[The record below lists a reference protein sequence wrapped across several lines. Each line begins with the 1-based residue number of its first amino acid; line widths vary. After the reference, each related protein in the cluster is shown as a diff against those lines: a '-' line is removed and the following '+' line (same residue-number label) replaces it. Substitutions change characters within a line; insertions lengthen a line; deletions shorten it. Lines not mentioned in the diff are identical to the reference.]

1 MYHQRL
7 KIFIG
12 ICVLAMLVCLTRLW
26 YLQYYLAEPTRQQLR
41 QIRILPPQSLP
52 TLRGKILDRNE
63 RIVARDEPYFYLQ
76 INYELTRLRDPRFWE
91 AQLQQRTAAGQDRQA
106 AEAKLAKD
114 WSKDIAR
121 LKKAMDFC
129 VYTAGMPEEEL
140 HQTIDS
146 INDRIWELARF
157 ICWRRSHSNA
167 PTSRYEQD
175 KDQIPIRQ
183 IAEVDLAEMH
193 KAYPVLELYDRPTL
207 MAAQVEL
214 SHLEG
219 VRIQSE
225 SRRTYPFGPTASHLV
240 GWVGPVRREEA
251 DTLFSDD
258 SYLRYLDGEIIGKFG
273 IEKLCEPVLRGKR
286 GEVIYDRD
294 KNEISRTHPQFG
306 QDVQL
311 TLDMVLQRNIET
323 MLRDPNAVAPGFGGN
338 GNIAAVVIEA
348 ATGDVLSMVSLPN
361 FDVNKA
367 RQLYGQLLN
376 DPSRPLWNRAIEET
390 FPPGSSVKPLIMLA
404 GLEDNKITADEVIS
418 CSWTLPPSSW
428 PKCLLQ
434 RRGYCHDAR
443 WAEEGQVN
451 NGRNALRGSCNVYFS
466 RLADRLDGQTLQRWL
481 WEFGWGTAVLQPCI
495 SDQTLARLDIGTEY
509 DSRFREAPGSIIYG
523 IQTQSIRDIAEAPA
537 IPAGEKR
544 WWGIGQGNLRVTA
557 LQVANAYAVL
567 ARRGEYKP
575 PRLVIDPDDP
585 MNTKHTRTLP
595 IHAPHLAVLYEGMH
609 AVVNERGGSAYE
621 AFSNS
626 GLNQLG
632 LTIYGKTGS
641 TERPFN
647 AWFAAFVNDSA
658 GRAISLAVVV
668 EEGQSGGKDAAPLAR
683 EIIRLCHQAG
693 FIGTKSATQ

>member
-7 KIFIG
+7 KFFIVL
-12 ICVLAMLVCLTRLW
+12 CVLAMLVCLTRLW
-26 YLQYYLAEPTRQQLR
+26 YLQYYLAEPARQQLS
-41 QIRILPPQSLP
+41 QIRILPPKSLP
-52 TLRGKILDRNE
+52 TLRGKILDRND

-91 AQLQQRTAAGQDRQA
+91 AQLQQQTAAGQDRQA

-114 WSKDIAR
+114 WAKDIAR

-129 VYTAGMPEEEL
+129 IYTAGMPEAEL
-140 HQTIDS
+140 HQTIES

-157 ICWRRSHSNA
+157 ICWRRNHSDA

-175 KDQIPIRQ
+175 KDQIPLRQ
-183 IAEVDLAEMH
+183 IAEVDLSEMH
-193 KAYPVLELYDRPTL
+193 KAYSVLELYDRPTL

-214 SHLEG
+214 SHLDG

-225 SRRTYPFGPTASHLV
+225 SRRTYPFGAAASHLV

-258 SYLRYLDGEIIGKFG
+258 TYLRYLDGEIIGKFG
-273 IEKLCEPVLRGKR
+273 IEKLAEPVLRGRR
-286 GEVIYDRD
+286 GEVTYDRD
-294 KNEISRTHPQFG
+294 KNEISRTNPQFG
-306 QDVQL
+306 QDIQL
-311 TLDMVLQRNIET
+311 TLDMELQRDIEA
-323 MLRDPNAVAPGFGGN
+323 LLSDPNAVAPGFGGN
-338 GNIAAVVIEA
+338 GKIAAVVIEA
-348 ATGDVLSMVSLPN
+348 ATGDILTMVSLPN
-361 FDVNKA
+361 FDVNRA

-404 GLEDNKITADEVIS
+404 GLEENKITADEVIS

-434 RRGYCHDAR
+434 RRGYCHDSR
-443 WAEEGQVN
+443 WEEEGQVN

-466 RLADRLDGQTLQRWL
+466 RLADRLDSEALQRWL

-495 SDQTLARLDIGTEY
+495 SAETLARLDMGTEF

-523 IQTQSIRDIAEAPA
+523 IQTQSIRNIADAA
-537 IPAGEKR
+537 VIPAGEKR

-585 MNTKHTRTLP
+585 MNSKQTRRLP
-595 IHAPHLAVLYEGMH
+595 IHAQHLAVLYDGMH
-609 AVVNERGGSAYE
+609 AVVHERGGSAYE

-626 GLNQLG
+626 GLNALG
-632 LTIYGKTGS
+632 LNIYGKTGS

-658 GRAISLAVVV
+658 GRAIALAVVV

-693 FIGTKSATQ
+693 FIGTKTAAQ